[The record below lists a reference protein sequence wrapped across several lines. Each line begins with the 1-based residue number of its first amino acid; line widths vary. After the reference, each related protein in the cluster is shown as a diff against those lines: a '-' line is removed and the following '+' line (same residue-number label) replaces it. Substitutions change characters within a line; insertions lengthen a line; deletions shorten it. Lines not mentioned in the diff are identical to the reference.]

1 MTYSITGQQKISKR
15 RKTSVVNDRN
25 VRAKSEEEKYNWKR
39 DLMKRIKEKYHLLSV
54 SERLP
59 FIKIKDDKK
68 AMYKEYKEKLPQ
80 GVSKVS
86 EISCLHACCFIL
98 A

>member
-1 MTYSITGQQKISKR
+1 MLSKR

-25 VRAKSEEEKYNWKR
+25 VRAKSEEEK
-39 DLMKRIKEKYHLLSV
+39 RIKEKYHLLSV
-54 SERLP
+54 SERLL

-80 GVSKVS
+80 GVSKL
-86 EISCLHACCFIL
+86 CLYNCYLF
-98 A
+98 

>member
-25 VRAKSEEEKYNWKR
+25 VRAKSEEE
-39 DLMKRIKEKYHLLSV
+39 KRIKEKYHLLSV